1 MASYRRQVARKE
13 NNLFDTK
20 ASSMMTVKTVKAQ
33 MGENREKRACG
44 DNKSP
49 ELIRVGG

>member
-1 MASYRRQVARKE
+1 MASQRKQVARKE

-33 MGENREKRACG
+33 MGENRVKTGRKGLAE
-44 DNKSP
+44 
-49 ELIRVGG
+49 ITRVQN